1 MVSRRNPRSVAPSNP
16 GPSEDE
22 QAVMCWIGMAI
33 QEGVSQNKSEH
44 AYDHIGEAIDAIM
57 GIDEPRI
64 RSPRLSK
71 ARFNKLQKI
80 ALELRAL
87 LTDIKPFWTYS
98 TNADRYAR
106 QADIFGKLS
115 KSWFLRRGIDQV
127 FRDAID
133 YVLVA
138 GTGYIHLFFNP
149 DIPGPTDRDTGLV
162 TQGDIDAIAE
172 DPRDCGMIRFQ
183 GGDKRTMQNARGA
196 WVRRERPVDFFERVY
211 GENAP
216 AAVKEIKIDRY
227 GYEKESPSAKRLRET
242 EEAIMSEGAPN
253 AALFGPAPAQTI
265 GGKIPVTDEFTV
277 YLHDYS
283 TNTSKQAKEMG
294 PWADDPDE
302 PGQRMPAS
310 PWSYIAEPG
319 ARLYPF
325 GRRIVATRYGI
336 LEDGPGQFHHG
347 MLPICKVTLDTWAWA
362 RWGTSPIHPLLSLQR
377 DADETLRAI
386 QDHIRRAAKRN
397 FIYDKKAISP
407 NLAKGFNTRLSGMQL
422 GVNPGLEPAKAFQI
436 VQEPP
441 LDPEIPAH
449 LGRLLE
455 AMDELSGVANLRGL
469 AELNQMP
476 SGDTIEQLIQAMT
489 PLVRARSRSLEVFI
503 REFAMMLASMFMQ
516 YYPLEL
522 RLRLLGAD
530 GMTYEDWD
538 YKSGDLMPD
547 FIRDEDYETIDVD
560 TPNGGRIKHTR
571 IKKEAYSRGPDPEH
585 VRNKQ
590 FLQYFNFDVAEG
602 TLLDVAT
609 TSKRMFYLQG
619 ARMGLID
626 HWTLLEIWGVPNVG
640 KPPSW
645 AIDIT
650 TRLQAEAIL
659 GLGMMASTAGRK
671 PSGQAPPSFTNTGAI
686 AES

>member
-1 MVSRRNPRSVAPSNP
+1 MAKRNPRSVAPDSP
-16 GPSEDE
+16 GPAEREE
-22 QAVMCWIGMAI
+22 QVMRWIGLAI
-33 QEGVSQNKSEH
+33 QEGVSQNKAEH
-44 AYDHIGEAIDAIM
+44 SYDHIGAGIDAIM

-64 RSPRLSK
+64 RSPKLSH

-98 TNADRYAR
+98 TNADRYQR

-127 FRDAID
+127 FRDTID

-149 DIPGPTDRDTGLV
+149 DIPGPTDRTTGIT
-162 TQGDIDAIAE
+162 TQGDIDAVAE

-196 WVRRERPVDFFERVY
+196 WVRRERPIDYYPRVY
-211 GENAP
+211 GEDNP
-216 AAVKEIKIDRY
+216 AVKAIKIDRY
-227 GYEKESPSAKRLRET
+227 GYEKESPSARRLRET
-242 EEAIMSEGAPN
+242 EEALMSEGAPN
-253 AALFGPAPAQTI
+253 AALFGGPPAQSI
-265 GGKIPVTDEFTV
+265 GGKIPVTDEFTI
-277 YLHDYS
+277 YLHDFS
-283 TNTSKQAKEMG
+283 VNESKVAKEMG

-302 PGQRMPAS
+302 PGTRMPAS

-319 ARLYPF
+319 ERLYPF

-347 MLPICKVTLDTWAWA
+347 MLPVCKVTLDTWAWA

-397 FIYDKKAISP
+397 FVYDKKAISP

-422 GVNPGLEPAKAFQI
+422 GVNPGLEPGKAFQI
-436 VQEPP
+436 IPEPA
-441 LDPEIPAH
+441 LDQAVPEH
-449 LGRLLE
+449 LKFLLE
-455 AMDELSGVANLRGL
+455 SMDEISGVANLRGL

-516 YYPLEL
+516 FYPLEL

-530 GMTYEDWD
+530 GMTWEDWD
-538 YKSGDLMPD
+538 YKPGDLLPD
-547 FIRDEDYETIDVD
+547 FISDEDYETIDVD
-560 TPNGGRIKHTR
+560 APNGGHQKHTR
-571 IKKEAYSRGPDPEH
+571 IRPEAYQRGPDPEH

-626 HWTLLEIWGVPNVG
+626 HWTLLEVWGVPNVG

-645 AIDIT
+645 ANTIT
-650 TRLQAEAIL
+650 DRLIAEKL
-659 GLGMMASTAGRK
+659 MGLGIMASTAGRS

-686 AES
+686 SES

>member
-1 MVSRRNPRSVAPSNP
+1 M
-16 GPSEDE
+16 D
-22 QAVMCWIGMAI
+22 WIGHVI

-44 AYDHIGEAIDAIM
+44 SYDHIGEAIDAIM

-64 RSPRLSK
+64 RSPKLSRG
-71 ARFNKLQKI
+71 RFNKLQKI

-98 TNADRYAR
+98 TNADRYQR

-127 FRDAID
+127 FCDAID

-138 GTGYIHLFFNP
+138 GTGYIHLFYNP
-149 DIPGPTDRDTGLV
+149 DAMGPQDSDTGV
-162 TQGDIDAIAE
+162 TSQGDIDAVAE

-196 WVRRERPVDFFERVY
+196 WVRRERPTDYFARVY
-211 GENAP
+211 GKD
-216 AAVKEIKIDRY
+216 AVKDLKIDRY
-227 GYEKESPSAKRLRET
+227 GYEKESPSARRLHEA
-242 EEAIMSEGAPN
+242 EEALMSEGAPN
-253 AALFGPAPAQTI
+253 AALFGGAPAQAI
-265 GGKIPVTDEFTV
+265 GGHIPVTDEFTV
-277 YLHDYS
+277 YLHDFS
-283 TNTSKQAKEMG
+283 TNDSKMAKEMG

-302 PGQRMPAS
+302 SSQRMPVS
-310 PWSYIAEPG
+310 PWSYLAEPG
-319 ARLYPF
+319 KRLYPF

-347 MLPICKVTLDTWAWA
+347 MLPVCKVTLDTWAWA

-377 DADETLRAI
+377 DVDENLRAI

-407 NLAKGFNTRLSGMQL
+407 NLAKGFNTRLSGMHL
-422 GVNPGLEPAKAFQI
+422 GVNPGLDPGKAFQI

-441 LDPEIPAH
+441 LDAAIPAH
-449 LGRLLE
+449 LKMLLDS
-455 AMDELSGVANLRGL
+455 MDELSGVANLRGL

-516 YYPLEL
+516 FYPLEL

-530 GMTYEDWD
+530 GMTWEDWD

-560 TPNGGRIKHTR
+560 APGGGKMKHTR
-571 IKKEAYSRGPDPEH
+571 VKAEAWKRGPDPEH

-626 HWTLLEIWGVPNVG
+626 HWTLLEVWGVPNVG

-645 AIDIT
+645 ANTIT
-650 TRLQAEAIL
+650 DRLIAEKMM
-659 GLGMMASTAGRK
+659 GLGIMASTAGRS

>member
-1 MVSRRNPRSVAPSNP
+1 M
-16 GPSEDE
+16 D
-22 QAVMCWIGMAI
+22 WIGHAI
-33 QEGVSQNKSEH
+33 QEGVSANKAEH
-44 AYDHIGEAIDAIM
+44 SYDHIGESIDAIM

-64 RSPRLSK
+64 RSPKLSRG
-71 ARFNKLQKI
+71 RFNKLQTI

-98 TNADRYAR
+98 TNADRYQR

-127 FRDAID
+127 FRDSID

-138 GTGYIHLFFNP
+138 GTGYIHMFYNP
-149 DIPGPTDRDTGLV
+149 DALGPRDLDTGIT
-162 TQGDIDAIAE
+162 TQGDIDAVAE

-183 GGDKRTMQNARGA
+183 GGDKRSVQNARGA
-196 WVRRERPVDFFERVY
+196 WVRRERPIDYFERVY
-211 GENAP
+211 GKD
-216 AAVKEIKIDRY
+216 AVKNLKIDRY
-227 GYEKESPSAKRLRET
+227 GYEKESPSARRLREA
-242 EEAIMSEGAPN
+242 EEALMSEGAPN
-253 AALFGPAPAQTI
+253 AALFGGAPAQAI

-277 YLHDYS
+277 YLHDFS
-283 TNTSKQAKEMG
+283 VNESKVAKEMG

-302 PGQRMPAS
+302 PGQRIPAS
-310 PWSYIAEPG
+310 PWSYLAEPG
-319 ARLYPF
+319 KRLYPF

-336 LEDGPGQFHHG
+336 LEDGPGHFHHG
-347 MLPICKVTLDTWAWA
+347 MLPVCKVTLDTWAWA

-377 DADETLRAI
+377 DVDENLRAI

-422 GVNPGLEPAKAFQI
+422 GVNPGLEPGKAFQI
-436 VQEPP
+436 VPEPP
-441 LDPEIPAH
+441 LDAAIPEH
-449 LGRLLE
+449 LKFLLDS
-455 AMDELSGVANLRGL
+455 MDELSGVANLRGL

-516 YYPLEL
+516 FYPLEL

-530 GMTYEDWD
+530 GMTWEDWD

-547 FIRDEDYETIDVD
+547 FIKDEDYESFDSPTGEYDEIQTGLADAYGNPIVHKSPR
-560 TPNGGRIKHTR
+560 TKRVHRLKP
-571 IKKEAYSRGPDPEH
+571 EAWERGPDPEH

-626 HWTLLEIWGVPNVG
+626 HWTLLEVWGVPNVG

-645 AIDIT
+645 ATDIT
-650 TRLQAEAIL
+650 SRLQAEKIL
-659 GLGMMASTAGRK
+659 GLGILASTAGH
-671 PSGQAPPSFTNTGAI
+671 PPTAQAPPSFTPSGAV

>member
-1 MVSRRNPRSVAPSNP
+1 M
-16 GPSEDE
+16 D
-22 QAVMCWIGMAI
+22 WIGHAI
-33 QEGVSQNKSEH
+33 QEGVSQNKAEH
-44 AYDHIGEAIDAIM
+44 SYDHIGESIDAIM

-64 RSPRLSK
+64 RSPKLSRG
-71 ARFNKLQKI
+71 RFNKLQTI

-98 TNADRYAR
+98 TNSDRYQR

-127 FRDAID
+127 FRDSID

-138 GTGYIHLFFNP
+138 GTGYIHMFYNP
-149 DIPGPTDRDTGLV
+149 DALGPRDLDTGIT
-162 TQGDIDAIAE
+162 TQGDIDAVAE

-183 GGDKRTMQNARGA
+183 GGDKRSVQNARGA
-196 WVRRERPVDFFERVY
+196 WVRRERPIDYFERVY
-211 GENAP
+211 G
-216 AAVKEIKIDRY
+216 KEATTNLKIDRY
-227 GYEKESPSAKRLRET
+227 GYEKESPSARRLREA
-242 EEAIMSEGAPN
+242 EEALMSEGAPN
-253 AALFGPAPAQTI
+253 AALFGGVPAQAI

-277 YLHDYS
+277 YLHDFS
-283 TNTSKQAKEMG
+283 VNESKVAKEMG
-294 PWADDPDE
+294 PWAEDLDE
-302 PGQRMPAS
+302 PGQRIPAS
-310 PWSYIAEPG
+310 PWSYLAEPG
-319 ARLYPF
+319 KRLYPF

-336 LEDGPGQFHHG
+336 LEDGPGHFHHG

-377 DADETLRAI
+377 DVDENLRAI

-422 GVNPGLEPAKAFQI
+422 GVNPGLEPGKAFQI
-436 VQEPP
+436 VPEPP
-441 LDPEIPAH
+441 LDAAIPEH
-449 LGRLLE
+449 LKFLLDS
-455 AMDELSGVANLRGL
+455 MDELSGVANLRGL

-516 YYPLEL
+516 FYPLEL

-530 GMTYEDWD
+530 GMTWEDWD

-547 FIRDEDYETIDVD
+547 FIKDEDYESFDSPTGEYDEIQTGLADAYGNPIVHKSPR
-560 TPNGGRIKHTR
+560 TKRVYRLKP
-571 IKKEAYSRGPDPEH
+571 EAWERGPDPEH

-626 HWTLLEIWGVPNVG
+626 HWTLLEVWGVPNVG

-645 AIDIT
+645 ATDIT
-650 TRLQAEAIL
+650 SRLQAEKIL
-659 GLGMMASTAGRK
+659 GLGVMASTAGRA